1 MSAGRT
7 HVWILS
13 LAALAFL
20 AEGLGTQ
27 AMGLAVPALLADW
40 HLPRAA
46 LATPTALGLVGF
58 ALGAIGG
65 GFAGDRFGP
74 VRALLG
80 SLVLMGV
87 GTAGCALAQDVGQLG
102 TWRILAGLGLGAS
115 LPIGATVI
123 ADFSPESRRPLSLSI
138 GLGFLPIGG
147 FAAGELAS
155 VLIPH
160 FGWRALFLVCGAA
173 ALVLAVIAAL
183 GRTLATRASIGLS
196 VGSAAATRLPRGAF
210 TLHLGAGIRD
220 TLGMW
225 GAFFCTVL
233 LYYSM
238 FSWAPAAFTAHGLPG
253 AAVSR
258 LVSVFSIGGLI
269 GGVASGA
276 LVQWLGSR
284 ICWVLLG
291 AGTIACA
298 LALPHAV
305 PSDPAGSLTPLA
317 ATIALLGISV
327 IGIQSLLYALGAEV
341 YPLAHRATGLGL
353 AVGCGRIGAIVSSY
367 TGVMAL
373 DRGGLQGFA
382 LSLAIAGVIA
392 LGAGLTVSRQIRGRL
407 DAPFKPARL

>member
-1 MSAGRT
+1 MSAGGPR
-7 HVWILS
+7 VWILL

-27 AMGLAVPALLADW
+27 AMGLALPALLADW

-65 GFAGDRFGP
+65 GFAGDRFGA

-87 GTAGCALAQDVGQLG
+87 GTAGCALAQDVSQLG
-102 TWRILAGLGLGAS
+102 AWRVLAGLGLGAS

-123 ADFSPESRRPLSLSI
+123 ADFSPEGRRPLALSI

-147 FAAGELAS
+147 FVAGEAAS
-155 VLIPH
+155 LIVPR
-160 FGWRALFLVCGAA
+160 FGWRALFLTCGTV
-173 ALVLAVIAAL
+173 ALVLALIAAL
-183 GRTLATRASIGLS
+183 GRTLAAQAPTAPGVGPAGSARAS
-196 VGSAAATRLPRGAF
+196 RGAF
-210 TLHLGAGIRD
+210 TLHLGAGTRD
-220 TLGMW
+220 TVGLW
-225 GAFFCTVL
+225 AAFFCTVL

-284 ICWVLLG
+284 VCWVLLG
-291 AGTIACA
+291 AGAIACS

-305 PSDPAGSLTPLA
+305 PSDAAGSLTPLA
-317 ATIALLGISV
+317 ATIALLGVTV

-341 YPLAHRATGLGL
+341 YPIEHRATGLGL
-353 AVGCGRIGAIVSSY
+353 AVGSGRVGAIVSSY

-382 LSLAIAGVIA
+382 ASLAIAGLIA
-392 LGAGLTVSRQIRGRL
+392 LIAGLTVSRQIPGRL
-407 DAPFKPARL
+407 DARLKPARL